1 MHNGNGG
8 DKMDDPQHKIL
19 QLVDEATERGR
30 ELLNEGLE
38 TAKELL
44 EKKTAE
50 LKIKAAE
57 YGLDDAADTVRSY
70 TKKNP
75 WKAVGIAV
83 AVGVLLGRLTAPSKR
98 D

>member
-8 DKMDDPQHKIL
+8 DKLNEQNNKIK
-19 QLVDEATERGR
+19 QLVEEATEKGR

-38 TAKELL
+38 GAKELL

-50 LKIKAAE
+50 LKLKAAE
-57 YGLDDAADTVRSY
+57 YGLDETADTVRSY
-70 TKKNP
+70 VKKNP
-75 WKAVGIAV
+75 WKSVGIAV
-83 AVGVLLGRLTAPSKR
+83 AVGLFLGRLTASSDR